1 MQLHAPPPG
10 RLAAGM
16 CVRVQRP
23 LMVDE
28 VLEFELD
35 IGPGG
40 LARVM
45 RQDGGTRYAMRF
57 EELGEEARSE
67 LLRLTAAAV

>member
-1 MQLHAPPPG
+1 VEAETVDLGPT
-10 RLAAGM
+10 GM
-16 CVRVQRP
+16 CVRARRP

-28 VLEFELD
+28 LLQFELE

-45 RQDGGTRYAMRF
+45 RQDGGTSYAMRF
-57 EELGEEARSE
+57 EELPDDVRSE
-67 LLRLTAAAV
+67 LLRLATSASV